1 MKYPNNCFSI
11 KYIDDHDEIKYLGGQ
26 DEKFPGENHHGFPI
40 AISSDIP
47 GWIIRIFPSEILGRI
62 YFKTQI

>member
-47 GWIIRIFPSEILGRI
+47 G
-62 YFKTQI
+62 